1 MNKIFVSQS
10 EFIIRDYLS
19 MTSSILVSFPY
30 QMINGWYVI
39 DKLTIT
45 SLLDNP
51 PEMKILFE
59 KIPDFKTTLQE
70 VILYV
75 LTKHILHLTEK
86 GNSLNEELAKENTAA
101 KVWNE
106 SYTQVINIFHKI
118 STFNC
123 IIAMPR
129 RAALG
134 WRVVGTCASTA
145 APSATRTITTPGSR

>member
-19 MTSSILVSFPY
+19 MTSSVLVSFPY
-30 QMINGWYVI
+30 QIINGWYVI
-39 DKLTIT
+39 NKLTIT

-106 SYTQVINIFHKI
+106 SYTQVINIFQKI

-129 RAALG
+129 RAVLG

>member
-1 MNKIFVSQS
+1 M
-10 EFIIRDYLS
+10 
-19 MTSSILVSFPY
+19 
-30 QMINGWYVI
+30 
-39 DKLTIT
+39 
-45 SLLDNP
+45 LDNP

-106 SYTQVINIFHKI
+106 SYTQVINIFQKI
-118 STFNC
+118 STFNGV
-123 IIAMPR
+123 IARLR
-129 RAALG
+129 RAVLG

>member
-1 MNKIFVSQS
+1 M
-10 EFIIRDYLS
+10 
-19 MTSSILVSFPY
+19 
-30 QMINGWYVI
+30 
-39 DKLTIT
+39 
-45 SLLDNP
+45 LDNP

-106 SYTQVINIFHKI
+106 SYTQVINIFQKI
-118 STFNC
+118 STFNGV
-123 IIAMPR
+123 IARLR
-129 RAALG
+129 RAVVLG
-134 WRVVGTCASTA
+134 WRMVGTCASTA